1 MTSFRSRCQ
10 VVSTE
15 LFSPVVVVPS
25 AKSQFPSLERKTIV
39 TKSFVRNVL
48 YWISDTNLKR
58 FNLEYEA
65 KTWKTMVFDPLKKLQ
80 LAKQMTWL
88 KTKVIYKL
96 DA

>member
-1 MTSFRSRCQ
+1 MTTKNCAN
-10 VVSTE
+10 
-15 LFSPVVVVPS
+15 SPKLVL
-25 AKSQFPSLERKTIV
+25 KDLCE
-39 TKSFVRNVL
+39 KSFVRNVL
-48 YWISDTNLKR
+48 HWISDTNLKR
-58 FNLEYEA
+58 YNLEYEA